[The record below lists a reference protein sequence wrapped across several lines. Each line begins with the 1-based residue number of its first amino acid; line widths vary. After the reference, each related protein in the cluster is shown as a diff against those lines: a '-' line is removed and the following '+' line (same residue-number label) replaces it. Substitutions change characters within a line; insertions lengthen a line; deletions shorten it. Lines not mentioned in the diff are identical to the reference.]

1 MKHRPPFNAK
11 FQDPCLGLM
20 CDGDR
25 SHRRTLFN
33 CARIEKKELKKPI
46 RKNSSWNVT
55 SRANLSHFFWKLS
68 TLILNTRSLPNH
80 SDKYCTLHC
89 TCVSICV
96 CVFALDV
103 EISATLQNKSFVSID
118 DNLRRIVWGL
128 FAKMIN
134 VWQMRAHANIKQSIC
149 TRRKKK
155 KWVNPQEH
163 TSFMPRVLRCFN
175 EYLFWNPTAVSP

>member
-1 MKHRPPFNAK
+1 MPNSKTPVWALF
-11 FQDPCLGLM
+11 PCS
-20 CDGDR
+20 GDR
-25 SHRRTLFN
+25 SHRQTLFN
-33 CARIEKKELKKPI
+33 CARIEKKTWKKPI

-55 SRANLSHFFWKLS
+55 SRANLSRFFWKLS

-118 DNLRRIVWGL
+118 DNLSRIVWGL

-155 KWVNPQEH
+155 KVSKSAGTHELYA
-163 TSFMPRVLRCFN
+163 RVLRCFN